1 VAQREQAKSSPNNR
15 PTLNM
20 LSNTIY
26 GMQGKKRIL
35 HLVTKQLIIQR
46 KKLLYINDL
55 TRCLT
60 YADLIAITIIL
71 NK

>member
-1 VAQREQAKSSPNNR
+1 MAQREQAKSSPNNR

>member
-1 VAQREQAKSSPNNR
+1 MAQREQAKSSPNNR

-26 GMQGKKRIL
+26 GMQGLKRIL

-55 TRCLT
+55 SERLT
-60 YADLIAITIIL
+60 YIEIADITIIL